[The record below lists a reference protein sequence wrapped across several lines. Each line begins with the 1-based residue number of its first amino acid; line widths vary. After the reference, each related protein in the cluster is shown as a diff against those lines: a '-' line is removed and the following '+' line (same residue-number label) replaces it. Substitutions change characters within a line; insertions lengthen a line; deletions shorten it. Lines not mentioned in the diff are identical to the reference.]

1 MNSKSQYLFEY
12 LVAQQKRKGQI
23 ARRRKQM
30 ATGMSP
36 SVPLK
41 TISLNPEQKSAIA
54 AVQETS
60 RQEQESGI
68 ATPRRLGAL
77 ISLSL
82 HLIGALLAT
91 AYIVHTTDFF
101 DDTVHVDLLRAEDLS
116 QTRRRLRPRVVRIK
130 TSPIPQIQALRP
142 QQRVATAA
150 QIPTGDAR
158 FTLPSTDVPGDMLT
172 SPSDGNA
179 ALGTDGLERK
189 LRRGGHR
196 AEISSVLSKIEPSR
210 LFNTSI
216 IDTIEST
223 NIPQADLPT
232 DSVEPPT
239 MDLND
244 VDQPPR
250 FRHKVA
256 PKYPAQAR
264 RAQKEGVVLLEASIG
279 VDGIAKEIKI
289 IRGIG
294 FGCDEAAIKALET
307 SRFAPAKQAEKPV
320 VVRIQIPYRFKLED

>member
-1 MNSKSQYLFEY
+1 MAK
-12 LVAQQKRKGQI
+12 
-23 ARRRKQM
+23 RRKQM

-60 RQEQESGI
+60 HQEQESEI
-68 ATPRRLGAL
+68 ATPGRLGAL

-82 HLIGALLAT
+82 HLIGVLIAT
-91 AYIVHTTDFF
+91 VYIVQTADVF
-101 DDTVHVDLLRAEDLS
+101 DDMLLVDLMRAQYLS
-116 QTRRRLRPRVVRIK
+116 QTKRRLRPRVLKKIK
-130 TSPIPQIQALRP
+130 TSSIPQIQTPRP
-142 QQRVATAA
+142 QQRIATAA

-158 FTLPSTDVPGDMLT
+158 FTLPSTDVPANMLT
-172 SPSDGNA
+172 SPSDGDA
-179 ALGTDGLERK
+179 ALGRDGLERK
-189 LRRGGHR
+189 LLKGEHR

-210 LFNTSI
+210 SFNTSI
-216 IDTIEST
+216 IDKIEST
-223 NIPQADLPT
+223 NIPQADLLP
-232 DSVEPPT
+232 DLVEPPT
-239 MDLND
+239 VDLND
-244 VDQPPR
+244 VTQRPR
-250 FRHKVA
+250 FLHNHKVA
-256 PKYPAQAR
+256 PKYPELAR

-294 FGCDEAAIKALET
+294 FGCDEAAIKALT
-307 SRFAPAKQAEKPV
+307 ASRFAPAKQAEKPV